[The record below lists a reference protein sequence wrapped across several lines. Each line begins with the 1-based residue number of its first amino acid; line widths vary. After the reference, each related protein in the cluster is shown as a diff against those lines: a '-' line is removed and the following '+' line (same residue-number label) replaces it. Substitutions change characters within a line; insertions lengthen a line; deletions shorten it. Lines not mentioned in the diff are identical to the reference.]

1 MKLEELVNRNYQ
13 QLNDNDL
20 YIWNAILFIIN
31 KDVKRLSI
39 DELALR
45 CSVSRSTIL
54 PFSKRLGLKGYAGQ
68 KVFADR

>member
-20 YIWNAILFIIN
+20 YIWNYIIHHR
-31 KDVKRLSI
+31 KECERLSI

-45 CSVSRSTIL
+45 CSVSPVSYTHL
-54 PFSKRLGLKGYAGQ
+54 DVYKRQ
-68 KVFADR
+68 IEDQSSVDQTMDI

>member
-20 YIWNAILFIIN
+20 YIWNYIIHHR
-31 KDVKRLSI
+31 KECERLSI

-54 PFSKRLGLKGYAGQ
+54 RYYFTL
-68 KVFADR
+68 F

>member
-20 YIWNAILFIIN
+20 YIWNYIIHHR
-31 KDVKRLSI
+31 KECERLSI

-54 PFSKRLGLKGYAGQ
+54 CFSKRLGLKDTLNL
-68 KVFADR
+68 KFFTDR

>member
-20 YIWNAILFIIN
+20 YIWNYIIHHR
-31 KDVKRLSI
+31 KECERLSI

-45 CSVSRSTIL
+45 CSVSRSTIFTL
-54 PFSKRLGLKGYAGQ
+54 F
-68 KVFADR
+68 